1 MGFQFKFFTP
11 VVELRLEND
20 LWIVKME
27 YYRYSL
33 KYLTV
38 HIKCVCVMSKCLNL
52 TVEHLLFCYHND
64 FVLY

>member
-38 HIKCVCVMSKCLNL
+38 HINMLK
-52 TVEHLLFCYHND
+52 
-64 FVLY
+64 FVLHVQEQS

>member
-20 LWIVKME
+20 PWIVKME
-27 YYRYSL
+27 YYSL

-38 HIKCVCVMSKCLNL
+38 HIKCFCVMSMFELDSGAL
-52 TVEHLLFCYHND
+52 AILLS
-64 FVLY
+64 

>member
-20 LWIVKME
+20 PWIVKME
-27 YYRYSL
+27 YYSL

-38 HIKCVCVMSKCLNL
+38 HIKCFCVMSKCLNL

-64 FVLY
+64 FALLY